1 MRKEIR
7 KRLCAI
13 AMASSSIV
21 LGCTTVEPKR
31 GFADVQNAVAG
42 RIDHEVEWDQGTQQD
57 AHVRES
63 VERLLTDELGL
74 EAALQIAL
82 LNNPTLQATYEELGV
97 AQADLVQAGLLRN
110 PVFSGFARVPR
121 GSPSQTNLEFDVAQE
136 FVGLLFLPAR
146 RRVASA
152 NFEARK
158 LHVIDAVLDLA
169 ARVKAAYFGL
179 QASENVADV
188 VRASADVA
196 TASAELAA
204 KMHEA
209 GNFGDLELARE
220 RALATELGLDVE
232 RRRGEVEIAR
242 EILTRLMGLTGD
254 EASWSVPPR
263 LPAIPR
269 EEPPLDDLERAALTR
284 PDIAAVRQEADTL
297 RDALGLTRLSRWFP
311 FVELGI
317 DNERDTRGQ
326 WVHGPNVSLQLP
338 VFDRGEAGVARAE
351 SELRRSEKRLVALG
365 VAARSEIR
373 EAQSRMARARR
384 LAETASGSLIPLR
397 QEVVS
402 RALERYNYMFVGA
415 SDLLAAKRDELEAYR
430 IYVTSVRDYW
440 VARSDLERAVGW
452 TLKHPQGVSAE
463 PAQSSARP
471 PSHPSHGGN

>member
-1 MRKEIR
+1 VDREIR

-21 LGCTTVEPKR
+21 LGCATIEPKR
-31 GFADVQNAVAG
+31 GFADVKSAVAG
-42 RIDHEVEWDQGTQQD
+42 RIDREVEWDQGTEQD
-57 AHVRES
+57 SHVRES
-63 VERLLTDELGL
+63 VGRLLTGELGP
-74 EAALQIAL
+74 EAALQVAL

-136 FVGLLFLPAR
+136 FVGLLFRPAR

-158 LHVIDAVLDLA
+158 FHVIDAVLDLA
-169 ARVKAAYFGL
+169 AQVKAAYFGL
-179 QASENVADV
+179 QASANVADLLG
-188 VRASADVA
+188 ASADVA
-196 TASAELAA
+196 AASAELAA

-209 GNFGDLELARE
+209 GNLGDLELARE
-220 RALATELGLDVE
+220 RALAAELGLEVE
-232 RRRGEVEIAR
+232 RSRGEVGISR
-242 EILTRLMGLTGD
+242 ERLTRLMGLAGD

-269 EEPPLDDLERAALTR
+269 EEPPLDDLERAAATR
-284 PDIAAVRQEADTL
+284 PDIAAARQEVDTL
-297 RDALGLTRLSRWFP
+297 REALGLTRLTRWFP

-317 DNERDTRGQ
+317 DNERDTSGQ
-326 WVHGPNVSLQLP
+326 WVHGPIVSLQLP

-351 SELRRSEKRLVALG
+351 AELRRSEKRLVALG

-373 EAQSRMARARR
+373 ETQSRMAVARR
-384 LAETASGSLIPLR
+384 LAERSSGSLIALR
-397 QEVVS
+397 QEIVS
-402 RALERYNYMFVGA
+402 RAIERYNYMFIGA

-430 IYVTSVRDYW
+430 IHATSVRDYW
-440 VARSDLERAVGW
+440 IARSDLERAIGRK
-452 TLKHPQGVSAE
+452 LQQPGAVSAE
-463 PAQSSARP
+463 PAQSPAAL
-471 PSHPSHGGN
+471 SHGGD